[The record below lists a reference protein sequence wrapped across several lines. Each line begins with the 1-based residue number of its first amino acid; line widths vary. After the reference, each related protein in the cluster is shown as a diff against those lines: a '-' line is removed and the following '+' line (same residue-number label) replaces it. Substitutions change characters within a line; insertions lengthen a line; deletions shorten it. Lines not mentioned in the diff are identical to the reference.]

1 MFPIHETRNGPIE
14 MRKGTASSKPISGKK
29 KQRNSAER
37 GKAWK
42 FILTLHLGAFFLL
55 STCLVFDAN
64 AAQQVEPQDFGSGG
78 FFSYVPPSDWKVS
91 ELPGLKFKI
100 SIGLPVNGIAPNIV
114 VADEA
119 YDKSLDDYAKVN
131 TATIQKLFRDLK
143 ILGQNDFV
151 TSDGTRAIKEVIERY
166 DDLAKRRLRQTFY
179 FYDAGNKKLVATCT
193 GVPEAA
199 SAQDL
204 VCDASMKT
212 FTVTPAPK

>member
-1 MFPIHETRNGPIE
+1 MFPIYATKNGSIEARNG
-14 MRKGTASSKPISGKK
+14 TAFSQPISGKK
-29 KQRNSAER
+29 NQKDSAKR

-42 FILTLHLGAFFLL
+42 SILTLHLGAFLLL
-55 STCLVFDAN
+55 SMFLVFDAN
-64 AAQQVEPQDFGSGG
+64 AAQRVETQDFGSGG
-78 FFSYVPPSDWKVS
+78 IFSYVPPSDWKVS
-91 ELPGLKFKI
+91 EFPGLKFKI

-119 YDKSLDDYAKVN
+119 YDKSLDDYAKAN
-131 TATIQKLFRDLK
+131 RATIQKLFRDLK
-143 ILGQNDFV
+143 IVGQDDFV